1 MICCKKKNVETF
13 EGRVGF
19 GRDYV
24 IFKFMRVYY
33 LNDYFFSFVYFIIC
47 IAKRGDTSCRNEE
60 REMQTIERNGIG
72 KGYSRIYIENRNYVH
87 IIILNTETY
96 SSKLTHLRTKSPS
109 NVSIVSREN
118 ININLCLEHVS
129 SPRMGQDKKVISFIE
144 KPKLFPIRTIPLYQY
159 VVHCVEFFVDRE
171 FRISRLRN
179 DRPEKRYSK
188 SETRNAR

>member
-1 MICCKKKNVETF
+1 
-13 EGRVGF
+13 
-19 GRDYV
+19 
-24 IFKFMRVYY
+24 MRMYY

-87 IIILNTETY
+87 IIILNTY
-96 SSKLTHLRTKSPS
+96 SSS
-109 NVSIVSREN
+109 NEKPIQCSIVSREN

>member
-1 MICCKKKNVETF
+1 MWRDVYWIYVSMICCKKKNVETF

-33 LNDYFFSFVYFIIC
+33 LNDYFFPFVYFIIC

-72 KGYSRIYIENRNYVH
+72 KGYSRIYVENRNYVH

-96 SSKLTHLRTKSPS
+96 SSS
-109 NVSIVSREN
+109 N
-118 ININLCLEHVS
+118 
-129 SPRMGQDKKVISFIE
+129 E
-144 KPKLFPIRTIPLYQY
+144 KPIQCFY
-159 VVHCVEFFVDRE
+159 
-171 FRISRLRN
+171 RISRKYKYKLV
-179 DRPEKRYSK
+179 PG
-188 SETRNAR
+188 ACLFP